1 MPHYTKFARL
11 ELELFS
17 LPSVLRLF
25 TSLSKFDGKE
35 KSSSCK
41 SRPRGHA
48 NSEED
53 SAGKIY
59 EITFQIYWGKMTSP
73 LFLTKKFNFRAKKQL
88 GQNFLSDPSTA
99 KMIVDR
105 SGIDKN
111 DVILEIGAGFGA
123 LTIPAAQAAK
133 KIFTVEKD
141 HWIIPALENELSS
154 YKIDNAVILNTDILK
169 LDITELAQAEDCQ
182 FIVIGNLPYNISS
195 QILIRLMA
203 ARKVIK
209 RAVLMFQKELAQRI
223 GASPSCK
230 DYSRISVMVQYL
242 SDIKPVAQIKAH
254 LFSPKPKV
262 DSEVIEIVFK
272 NKKPILAENE
282 EFFFRVIKAGFGKRR
297 KNLKNALSGSELKIS
312 AETAMLALEQSDID
326 PARRAETLSVAEFV
340 TLSNRLLAIL
350 NELPA

>member
-1 MPHYTKFARL
+1 
-11 ELELFS
+11 
-17 LPSVLRLF
+17 
-25 TSLSKFDGKE
+25 
-35 KSSSCK
+35 
-41 SRPRGHA
+41 
-48 NSEED
+48 
-53 SAGKIY
+53 
-59 EITFQIYWGKMTSP
+59 MTSP
-73 LFLTKKFNFRAKKQL
+73 LFLAKKFNFRAKKQL

-111 DVILEIGAGFGA
+111 DVVLEIGAGFGA

-141 HWIIPALENELSS
+141 QRIIPALENELSLH
-154 YKIDNAVILNTDILK
+154 KIENAVILETDILK
-169 LDITELAQAEDCQ
+169 VDIAALAQAENCQ
-182 FIVIGNLPYNISS
+182 LIVLGNLPYNISS

-223 GASPSCK
+223 GAPPSCK

-242 SDIKPVAQIKAH
+242 ADIKPVAQIKAH

-272 NKKPILAENE
+272 NKKQYLAENE

-297 KNLKNALSGSELKIS
+297 KNLKNALSRSELKIS
-312 AETAMLALEQSDID
+312 TETAISALEQSDID

-350 NELPA
+350 SKMPA